1 MDAWSSAPV
10 SDSGRGGPAWRV
22 PALEQLGTVLCMIQA
37 IITLVCDGDTLE
49 DVRGF
54 VTSARLYGIDDD
66 TLLLDGGHA
75 TVDAAPDASIG
86 DTVRSLACFVEDTKE
101 LPADSLVE
109 FGSDICVDLVVRRVT
124 DISCG
129 SHIGEMPTNILVET
143 HPLCGTC
150 E

>member
-1 MDAWSSAPV
+1 MTAWSSVPV
-10 SDSGRGGPAWRV
+10 SGLGHGRPDLRV
-22 PALEQLGTVLCMIQA
+22 PALEQPGTVLCMIQA

-54 VTSARLYGIDDD
+54 VTSARLYGIDDA

-75 TVDAAPDASIG
+75 TVEAAPDASIG
-86 DTVRSLACFVEDTKE
+86 DTVGSLARFVEDTRE
-101 LPADSLVE
+101 LPSDSLVE

>member
-1 MDAWSSAPV
+1 MPV
-10 SDSGRGGPAWRV
+10 SGLGRGRTDLRV
-22 PALEQLGTVLCMIQA
+22 PALEQPGTVLRMIQA
-37 IITLVCDGDTLE
+37 IITLTCDGNTLE
-49 DVRGF
+49 DVRSF
-54 VTSARLYGIDDD
+54 VTSARLYGLDD
-66 TLLLDGGHA
+66 TTPLLDGGHA
-75 TVDAAPDASIG
+75 TVEAAPDASIG
-86 DTVRSLACFVEDTKE
+86 DTVGSLARFVEDTRE
-101 LPADSLVE
+101 LPSDSLVE